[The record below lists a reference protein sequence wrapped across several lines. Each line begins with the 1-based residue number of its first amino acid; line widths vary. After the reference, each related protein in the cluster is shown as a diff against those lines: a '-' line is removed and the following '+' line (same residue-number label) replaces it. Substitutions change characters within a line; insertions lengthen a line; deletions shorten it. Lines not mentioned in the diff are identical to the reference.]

1 MKEIGTV
8 FYNKELNKYFVEDI
22 EVLDLGTALINDLV
36 AISPDGKITEIIKRD
51 DKTEIYGILKLTS
64 RVKQGSNK
72 RGVPIYLFRPY
83 HHKYPN
89 FLVCSN
95 RKPRKNIFCSISFNK
110 WDKIRKV
117 YFGKMERI
125 IGETGN
131 YDNEIQYIIAC
142 NNLNHFGNNKMI
154 KKFELNEKIK
164 SDKEM
169 IKQIQDKTPD
179 LEVVSIDPNGCT
191 DIDDAFSFIE
201 DEESGEYIINIAIA
215 DLMKFLDEKMYNLI
229 KSRFFTI
236 YYDGGKNNMIPNV
249 YAEDLISLREG
260 FNRYSIVTKFVY
272 NTSGEC
278 INFSFNRFIIKNVK
292 AYSYEEVD
300 KLFSKGRYKSSMDK
314 MLLRL
319 KSFMNEKLGIE
330 NINSHN
336 LIEYFMIKANNSVGK
351 YLVDFGMKTVLR
363 SHMKVENIEKCV
375 DGIEDEKLRDF
386 LRIRNMKKAVYNFS
400 SNNES
405 DNYHFGLNL
414 NYYTHFTS
422 PIRRFPDILVHE
434 ALCKVCNIDNQ
445 FKIGDYDKSL
455 LDKINEKEKRINKC
469 ERKLNKLRVIKD
481 LEKEGDFERDY
492 DGYITGFNDRFI
504 EVFIPSLKL
513 EDKVRVVPRKFEELY
528 QVDIVDDGLEMI
540 IKKVGEE
547 LMRFKIYENFK
558 LNITTFMNEEVFN
571 NKIKIGLVNEVN

>member
-36 AISPDGKITEIIKRD
+36 AILPDGKITEIIKSD

-95 RKPRKNIFCSISFNK
+95 KKPRKNIFCSISFNK
-110 WDKIRKV
+110 WDNIRKV
-117 YFGKMERI
+117 HFGKMERI

-142 NNLNHFGNNKMI
+142 NNLNHPGNNKMI

-164 SDKEM
+164 CDKEM
-169 IKQIQDKTPD
+169 IEGIQDRIPD
-179 LEVVSIDPNGCT
+179 LEVISIDPNGCT
-191 DIDDAFSFIE
+191 DIDDAFSFTENE
-201 DEESGEYIINIAIA
+201 DSCEYIINIAIA

-272 NTSGEC
+272 NASGEC
-278 INFSFNRFIIKNVK
+278 INFSFNRFIIKNIK

-300 KLFSKGRYKSSMDK
+300 KIFSKGRYKNSMDK

-319 KSFMNEKLGIE
+319 KSFMNKKLGIKDV
-330 NINSHN
+330 NSHN
-336 LIEYFMIKANNSVGK
+336 LIEYFMIKANKSVGK
-351 YLVDFGMKTVLR
+351 YLVDSGLKTVLR
-363 SHMKVENIEKCV
+363 SHMKVENIEKYI
-375 DGIEDEKLRDF
+375 DGIEDEKLMDF

-434 ALCKVCNIDNQ
+434 ALCKVCDIDNK
-445 FKIGDYDKSL
+445 FNICDYDKSL
-455 LDKINEKEKRINKC
+455 LDEINKKEKSINKC

-481 LEKEGDFERDY
+481 LEKEGYFERDY
-492 DGYITGFNDRFI
+492 DGYVTGFNDIFI

-528 QVDIVDDGLEMI
+528 EVDIVEDGLEMI
-540 IKKVGEE
+540 VRKCGEE
-547 LMRFKIYENFK
+547 LMRFKIYEK
-558 LNITTFMNEEVFN
+558 VILNITTFLNEEVFN
-571 NKIKIGLVNEVN
+571 NKIKISLKNII